1 LEGTIKALWGL
12 FCHTI
17 RGKMMIDDT
26 LKVKVDA
33 LLKKLPPN
41 GQEELEQFLD
51 FWLIN
56 IKLNSREI

>member
-1 LEGTIKALWGL
+1 
-12 FCHTI
+12 
-17 RGKMMIDDT
+17 MMIDDT